1 MCWNPIMNIELF
13 IMEKNTFIYD
23 FIFLDQT
30 LKYEL

>member
-1 MCWNPIMNIELF
+1 MNIELF

-23 FIFLDQT
+23 FIFLHLT